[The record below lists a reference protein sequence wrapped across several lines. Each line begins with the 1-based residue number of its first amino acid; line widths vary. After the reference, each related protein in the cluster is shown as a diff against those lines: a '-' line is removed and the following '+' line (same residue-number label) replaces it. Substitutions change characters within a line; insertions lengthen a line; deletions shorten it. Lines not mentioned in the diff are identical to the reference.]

1 MINATITRTYRANQ
15 TEGVFRVYNDADM
28 ILSINTLELPWLD
41 NKRNISCIPE
51 GEYECVRY
59 KSAKRGIVYKVLSV
73 EDRSDILI
81 HIGNYAAGK
90 RVDTKGCILPG
101 LGFIDIN
108 NDGTVDTMY
117 SAMAMKRLIKT
128 MPKTFSLII
137 KS

>member
-1 MINATITRTYRANQ
+1 MINATIERTYRANQ

-59 KSAKRGIVYKVLSV
+59 KSTKRGIVYKVLAV

-81 HIGNYAAGK
+81 HIGNYAAGS
-90 RVDTKGCILPG
+90 G
-101 LGFIDIN
+101 
-108 NDGTVDTMY
+108 
-117 SAMAMKRLIKT
+117 S
-128 MPKTFSLII
+128 
-137 KS
+137 